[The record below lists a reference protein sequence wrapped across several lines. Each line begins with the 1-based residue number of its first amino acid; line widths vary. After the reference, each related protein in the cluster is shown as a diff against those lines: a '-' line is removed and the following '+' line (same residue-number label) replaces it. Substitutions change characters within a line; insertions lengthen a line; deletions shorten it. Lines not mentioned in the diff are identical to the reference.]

1 LEYYCYQSQDPKL
14 FLDRGIFLYS
24 VNNRPPSIR
33 DRICDIFWTNL
44 TSSAKDTQYI
54 SDYFQQI
61 NYGAK
66 VIRRF
71 FREASG
77 LNPELGWKPLNTN
90 RYQNV
95 VVNTPINPDWDSPID
110 PAILY
115 WEFNPIGTLY
125 SFNDEP
131 SSTFTEPGAH
141 IERYSMTFSEPE
153 DHRLHKNPS
162 PWTDYLMRASD
173 PTSASDPIYKNGRRM
188 VCTITR
194 DMHQY
199 PQLTEDHKKA
209 IINYYQYTHYCN
221 EKDPDSP
228 DGSMIDRSNL
238 SVLRSWLQRYYNISP
253 KQLDQE

>member
-1 LEYYCYQSQDPKL
+1 
-14 FLDRGIFLYS
+14 
-24 VNNRPPSIR
+24 
-33 DRICDIFWTNL
+33 L

-61 NYGAK
+61 NDRAK
-66 VIRRF
+66 VISKF
-71 FREASG
+71 FCEDMG
-77 LNPELGWKPLNTN
+77 LKPELGWKCLNTN
-90 RYQNV
+90 RYQNFI
-95 VVNTPINPDWDSPID
+95 VNTNRDWDTPINPDWDRPID

-115 WEFNPIGTLY
+115 WEFNPIRTLY
-125 SFNDEP
+125 SFSDKP
-131 SSTFTEPGAH
+131 TSTFTEPGAH

-162 PWTDYLMRASD
+162 PWTDYLMRVSD

-199 PQLTEDHKKA
+199 PQLTEDHKKT
-209 IINYYQYTHYCN
+209 IIDYYQYIHYCN
-221 EKDPDSP
+221 ENDPNSP

-238 SVLRSWLQRYYNISP
+238 PVLRAWLKRYYNISP
-253 KQLDQE
+253 EQLDQE

>member
-1 LEYYCYQSQDPKL
+1 M
-14 FLDRGIFLYS
+14 
-24 VNNRPPSIR
+24 
-33 DRICDIFWTNL
+33 

-71 FREASG
+71 FREGSG

-90 RYQNV
+90 RYQND
-95 VVNTPINPDWDSPID
+95 VVNTNTID

-115 WEFNPIGTLY
+115 WVFNPIGTLY
-125 SFNDEP
+125 SFNP
-131 SSTFTEPGAH
+131 TSTFTNPGAH
-141 IERYSMTFSEPE
+141 IEKYSMTFSEPE
-153 DHRLHKNPS
+153 DHRLYNPS

-173 PTSASDPIYKNGRRM
+173 PISDSDPIYKNGRRM

-199 PQLTEDHKKA
+199 PKLIEDDKKA

-238 SVLRSWLQRYYNISP
+238 PVLRSWLKRYYNISP